1 MRIMSTWRSKVR
13 VLLSEICIRLANNFN
28 KFLITGLKIILN
40 KTLDMHLYSMYS
52 LDTLDT
58 LHFIIHLSSAGL
70 HPLFAFIITLILFG
84 INST

>member
-13 VLLSEICIRLANNFN
+13 VLLSEIFIRLANNFN

-58 LHFIIHLSSAGL
+58 LDTLLYTFLVLGYTL
-70 HPLFAFIITLILFG
+70 FLPLQLP
-84 INST
+84 